1 MTRFKVE
8 VENDVYTGTY
18 YGESVEIS
26 ELNDEAVVLVHEPDG
41 SFTAH
46 RSIYVESIELA
57 E

>member
-1 MTRFKVE
+1 MARFKVE

-18 YGESVEIS
+18 YGESVEVS
-26 ELNDEAVVLVHEPDG
+26 ELAGETVVMVHEADG

-46 RSIYVESIELA
+46 RSTYVDSIELD

>member
-1 MTRFKVE
+1 MARFKVE

-26 ELNDEAVVLVHEPDG
+26 EMNGEALVMVHEPDG

-46 RSIYVESIELA
+46 RSVYVDSIELD